1 MSSSAF
7 SPSTRNIS
15 LTREGV
21 AFRLVLS
28 PPLPEV
34 IARIKP
40 LPYASFDGESAS
52 WTVQVCAQSV
62 SALRQWYREGL
73 TDVLVDTLLA
83 PGEVPVVAANAVL
96 RPGTSG
102 RPFRVSMATRD
113 DQVYARLRA
122 IPGSSWNKN
131 SSSISYP
138 PQGAAALMELVSAG
152 VIDDPEKLL
161 VGADVSISFD
171 ARTGLFVLRGDERA
185 QRSFDMH
192 YPAND
197 VVRVWKDRD
206 IDIKFTDDF
215 SREVYNGELARAHP
229 GLPPEGMNVTLY
241 PFQTQSVNVALARTG
256 FGVFHDL
263 GLGKTVIAIA
273 VAHELM
279 FNRGEIPRSVIVVP
293 GSVRSQWEDEINRF
307 SHGEVVV
314 IDGTPKK
321 RKALYEAAANAP
333 WLIVNYDLAHRDLS
347 YLTPLTSGALLVADE
362 VHRIKN
368 PEAQRTKA
376 LRSLATRSSRRLGLS
391 GTPVQ
396 NDPGEWLS
404 VVSGFLVP
412 GAFGNP
418 KEFLNRYSYPGTF
431 GGWEGARNLDEL
443 RQRSSTYYI
452 RYTKPEVAQ
461 HLPPLRV
468 QTRTLDV
475 DPAYRN
481 ALARAHREARAEIKA
496 AALAVAK
503 KSGRVGHA
511 LDGTDVDEIALGA
524 EMTAVGMLRQL
535 CSSPRIVEASD
546 SPSAKALVEAGLLPD
561 SDGPKVDELRSM
573 AAELQAEGQRVVIFT
588 FSKRL
593 AYLIS
598 ERFTADGIRHVT
610 FTGDTSSTDRDA
622 ARLAFNAPPTE
633 DNPGPTAFV
642 ATDAGGEGLNLGGY
656 CSLLI
661 NVDVP
666 WTPGVL
672 SQRSSRIHRIDGTAE
687 KYLVIN
693 FTLRGTIEEGILRMI
708 ERKADLQDSIF
719 GESGGRSRTIG
730 RRTRSYV
737 EEALDSLDKED

>member
-1 MSSSAF
+1 M
-7 SPSTRNIS
+7 
-15 LTREGV
+15 
-21 AFRLVLS
+21 
-28 PPLPEV
+28 
-34 IARIKP
+34 
-40 LPYASFDGESAS
+40 
-52 WTVQVCAQSV
+52 QVCAQAV

-83 PGEVPVVAANAVL
+83 PGEDPPVAANAVL

-192 YPAND
+192 YPANN

-229 GLPPEGMNVTLY
+229 GPPPEGMNVTLY

-256 FGVFHDL
+256 FGIFHDL

-273 VAHELM
+273 IAHELM

-293 GSVRSQWEDEINRF
+293 GSVRSQWEDEIGRF

-443 RQRSSTYYI
+443 RQRSATYYI

-468 QTRTLDV
+468 QTRVLDV

-481 ALARAHREARAEIKA
+481 ALARAHREARSEIKA

-503 KSGRVGHA
+503 KAGRVGHA
-511 LDGTDVDEIALGA
+511 LDGGDVDEIAMGA

-546 SPSAKALVEAGLLPD
+546 SPSARALVEAGLLPD
-561 SDGPKVDELRSM
+561 ADGPKVDELRSM
-573 AAELQAEGQRVVIFT
+573 VAELQAEGQRVVIFT

-598 ERFTADGIRHVT
+598 DRFTTDGIRHVT
-610 FTGDTSSTDRDA
+610 FTGDTSSADRDA

-656 CSLLI
+656 CSLLV

-693 FTLRGTIEEGILRMI
+693 FTLRRTIEEGILRMI

-719 GESGGRSRTIG
+719 GESGGRSRTTG

-737 EEALDSLDKED
+737 EEALDSWDKED

>member
-1 MSSSAF
+1 MWGKSVKYPLSRTIESIEPAGRG
-7 SPSTRNIS
+7 PVTCISTDAEDQLYVTEN
-15 LTREGV
+15 
-21 AFRLVLS
+21 
-28 PPLPEV
+28 
-34 IARIKP
+34 
-40 LPYASFDGESAS
+40 Y
-52 WTVQVCAQSV
+52 
-62 SALRQWYREGL
+62 
-73 TDVLVDTLLA
+73 
-83 PGEVPVVAANAVL
+83 VVTHN
-96 RPGTSG
+96 
-102 RPFRVSMATRD
+102 
-113 DQVYARLRA
+113 
-122 IPGSSWNKN
+122 
-131 SSSISYP
+131 
-138 PQGAAALMELVSAG
+138 
-152 VIDDPEKLL
+152 
-161 VGADVSISFD
+161 
-171 ARTGLFVLRGDERA
+171 
-185 QRSFDMH
+185 
-192 YPAND
+192 
-197 VVRVWKDRD
+197 
-206 IDIKFTDDF
+206 
-215 SREVYNGELARAHP
+215 
-229 GLPPEGMNVTLY
+229 
-241 PFQTQSVNVALARTG
+241 
-256 FGVFHDL
+256 
-263 GLGKTVIAIA
+263 TVIAIA

-279 FNRGEIPRSVIVVP
+279 FNRHEVPRSVIVVP

-307 SHGEVVV
+307 SHGDVVV
-314 IDGTPKK
+314 IDGPPKK
-321 RKALYEAAANAP
+321 RQALYEAAAEAP
-333 WLIVNYDLAHRDLS
+333 WLIVNYDLAHRDLK

-376 LRSLATRSSRRLGLS
+376 MRSLAGRSSRRLGLS

-443 RQRSSTYYI
+443 RQRSATYYI
-452 RYTKPEVAQ
+452 RYTKPEVAT

-468 QTRTLDV
+468 QTRVLDV
-475 DPAYRN
+475 EPAYRN

-503 KSGRVGHA
+503 RSGRVGHA
-511 LDGTDVDEIALGA
+511 LDGMDVDEIALGA

-535 CSSPRIVEASD
+535 CSSPRIVEASE

-561 SDGPKVDELRSM
+561 SDGPKVDELRSI

-593 AYLIS
+593 AYLIAD
-598 ERFTADGIRHVT
+598 RFAADGIRHVT
-610 FTGDTSSTDRDA
+610 FTGDTSSADRDA
-622 ARLAFNAPPTE
+622 ARLAFNAAPTPQ
-633 DNPGPTAFV
+633 NPGPTAFI
-642 ATDAGGEGLNLGGY
+642 ATDAGGEGLNLGQQ

-672 SQRSSRIHRIDGTAE
+672 AQRSSRIHRIDGTAE

-719 GESGGRSRTIG
+719 GEGGGRSRTTG

-737 EEALDSLDKED
+737 EEALDSWGQG